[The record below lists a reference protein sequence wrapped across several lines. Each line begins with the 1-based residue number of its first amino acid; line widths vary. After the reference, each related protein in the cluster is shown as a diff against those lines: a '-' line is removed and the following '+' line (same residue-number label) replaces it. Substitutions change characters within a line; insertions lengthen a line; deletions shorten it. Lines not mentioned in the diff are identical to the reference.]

1 MRNMKFIVNVVLA
14 VSSIAALAQE
24 SARTVQY
31 HSQDIVAIRAKVK
44 YTTLIELPTTE
55 KIMEAA
61 TGDKDFW
68 IVDVVGN
75 FCFVHP
81 AKQGIASNLNLI
93 TDKGNIYSF
102 TLQDISGSPGEPD
115 LKVIVEP
122 ADRSAI
128 VAASGPA
135 QFVPAAQLEQSKQ
148 QVAALQSH
156 VEQAVDEYKSGYP
169 TQLKFDYV
177 YKANQ
182 APFDIQSIYHDDKFT
197 YIKTNAPEKFSV
209 YEMKDGKP
217 NLVTYDL
224 REGTYIIPKIMDDGY
239 VELGKEADELCAER
253 ITRHDREQPYFSH
266 RRAGRDARRTASRAN
281 TARPFRAAQGRL
293 AEEPQDVRLLGAALL
308 VIVAALFSSTGKKT
322 PAQQAA
328 AKGQPPQP
336 TLQDNTDNN
345 VQDMKNQVQ
354 AERQKEQQAAMAAAA
369 GQDPALASAT
379 PAQQAAAAAFGPSGE
394 APTSCGPGRPCG
406 QAQQGTMPPQLTPEQ
421 QQAQLIAAKERE
433 RADNSRFASN
443 LVYSRLAEQRNS
455 SRNSKARRCPSSM
468 TIPSGRQRRVSLT
481 HEPEKEQEE
490 TPGGYKRPLEANIDS
505 AVGQPYL
512 VYEGSVLDTVL

>member
-1 MRNMKFIVNVVLA
+1 MKFIVNVVLT
-14 VSSIAALAQE
+14 VSSVAALGQE

-55 KIMEAA
+55 KIMQAA

-102 TLQDISGSPGEPD
+102 TLQDISGSSAEPD

-148 QVAALQSH
+148 QVTALQSH
-156 VEQAVDEYKSGYP
+156 VEQAVDEYKSSYP
-169 TQLKFDYV
+169 AQLKFDYV

-224 REGTYIIPKIMDDGY
+224 REGTYIIPKVMDDGY
-239 VELGKEADELCAER
+239 VELGKKKMN
-253 ITRHDREQPYFSH
+253 F
-266 RRAGRDARRTASRAN
+266 AR
-281 TARPFRAAQGRL
+281 
-293 AEEPQDVRLLGAALL
+293 
-308 VIVAALFSSTGKKT
+308 
-322 PAQQAA
+322 
-328 AKGQPPQP
+328 KG
-336 TLQDNTDNN
+336 
-345 VQDMKNQVQ
+345 
-354 AERQKEQQAAMAAAA
+354 
-369 GQDPALASAT
+369 
-379 PAQQAAAAAFGPSGE
+379 
-394 APTSCGPGRPCG
+394 
-406 QAQQGTMPPQLTPEQ
+406 
-421 QQAQLIAAKERE
+421 
-433 RADNSRFASN
+433 
-443 LVYSRLAEQRNS
+443 
-455 SRNSKARRCPSSM
+455 
-468 TIPSGRQRRVSLT
+468 
-481 HEPEKEQEE
+481 
-490 TPGGYKRPLEANIDS
+490 
-505 AVGQPYL
+505 
-512 VYEGSVLDTVL
+512 